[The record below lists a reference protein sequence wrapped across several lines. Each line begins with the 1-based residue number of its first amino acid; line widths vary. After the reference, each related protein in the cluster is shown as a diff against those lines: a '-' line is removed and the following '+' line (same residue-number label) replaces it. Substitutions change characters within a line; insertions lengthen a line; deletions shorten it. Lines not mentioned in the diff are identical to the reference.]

1 MTRPAARPAARPN
14 KFHARKTVVDGI
26 TFDSAAEARRWADLL
41 LLERAGQISNL
52 ERQVDFP
59 CVVNGA
65 KVCVYR
71 ADFVYFEGPAR
82 VVEDVKGHRTR
93 EYLLKK
99 KLVEAVY
106 PGVRITEITRGR
118 R

>member
-1 MTRPAARPAARPN
+1 MIWPNAARPN
-14 KFHARKTVVDGI
+14 KYHARKTVVDGFA
-26 TFDSAAEARRWADLL
+26 FDSAAEARRWSELR
-41 LLERAGQISNL
+41 LLERAGQIRGL

-59 CVVNGA
+59 CVVNGGL
-65 KVCVYR
+65 VCTYR
-71 ADFVYFEGPAR
+71 ADFVYYEGPAR
-82 VVEDVKGHRTR
+82 VVEDVKGHRTA
-93 EYLLKK
+93 EYRLKK

>member
-1 MTRPAARPAARPN
+1 MIRRPAARPN
-14 KFHARKTVVDGI
+14 KFHARKTEVDGI
-26 TFDSAAEARRWADLL
+26 LFDSAAEARRWSDLL
-41 LLERAGQISNL
+41 LLERAGEIRGL

-59 CVVNGA
+59 CIVNGE

-71 ADFVYFEGPAR
+71 ADFVYFTGVGR

-106 PGVRITEITRGR
+106 PGVQITEITRGR